1 VTANRNEISNGTGKA
16 NGDNASSRTSTV
28 AGAAVD
34 LRQPG
39 YVGAIASISSED
51 VPALFEGAKF
61 YSPAVGDANKSSL
74 TSWLMGLLDR
84 NGPVSLRRPEAMAPD
99 TPCISLS
106 VIGSGSAMADL
117 PPSGN
122 EFSMAVQQI
131 ERISGTRFG
140 AIYPLAA
147 ATVSALAPVVAASQ
161 LGVPLIDADGMGRT
175 FALIHHTA
183 MYLAGVSLTPLVAQG
198 PTGESVLLQTPAGPR
213 ADRLLRG
220 NVDALGGW
228 AALAAYSTTVGV
240 LRRAALPGTMSRLIN
255 VGRVLLQYTDPDE
268 LVVRLAAITGCRRIG
283 RGRIVE
289 LEHLSRPTDWTIPA
303 HPSSLVL
310 QEIGGL
316 GRQLR
321 IELRSEIVA
330 VFADGELVAAAPD
343 LLCLFD
349 ASRGVLAT
357 LDSLEPGDLVDVLAT
372 PADAVWYSPEGM
384 AMVGLAS
391 HGIPL
396 PHPRRR

>member
-1 VTANRNEISNGTGKA
+1 MTAAAARTPEHTVRPTG
-16 NGDNASSRTSTV
+16 DVVS
-28 AGAAVD
+28 
-34 LRQPG
+34 PG
-39 YVGAIASISSED
+39 YIGAVASISAQD

-61 YSPAVGDANKSSL
+61 YSPAVGDASKSSL
-74 TSWLMGLLDR
+74 TDWLTGLLER
-84 NGPVSLRRPEAMAPD
+84 NGPVSLRRAEVMDPE
-99 TPCISLS
+99 TPCAAVCVL
-106 VIGSGSAMADL
+106 GSGSALADL

-122 EFSMAVQQI
+122 EFALAVRQI
-131 ERISGTRFG
+131 EQQTGTTFG

-147 ATVSALAPVVAASQ
+147 ATVSAIVPVVAASQ

-183 MYLAGVSLTPLVAQG
+183 MHLAGVPVSPLVAYG
-198 PTGESVLLQTPAGPR
+198 PTGESVLVRTTDGPR

-220 NVDALGGW
+220 SVDALGGW
-228 AALAAYSTTVGV
+228 AALAAYPTTAGV
-240 LRRAALPGTMSRLIN
+240 LRRAALPGTVSRLIN
-255 VGRVLLQYTDPDE
+255 VGRILLQYAESDQ
-268 LVVRLAAITGCRRIG
+268 LLVRLAAVVGARRIG

-303 HPSSLVL
+303 HPSSLVIE
-310 QEIGGL
+310 EIGGL

-343 LLCLFD
+343 LICLFD
-349 ASRGVLAT
+349 ASRGALAT

-372 PADAVWYSPEGM
+372 PADAIWYSPEGM
-384 AMVGLAS
+384 AMVGLAAN
-391 HGIPL
+391 GIPL
-396 PHPRRR
+396 PHPLRR

>member
-1 VTANRNEISNGTGKA
+1 VNGFSPV
-16 NGDNASSRTSTV
+16 DQRSS
-28 AGAAVD
+28 
-34 LRQPG
+34 G
-39 YVGAIASISSED
+39 YVGAIASIAAHD
-51 VPALFEGAKF
+51 VTALFEGAKF

-74 TSWLMGLLDR
+74 TSWLIGLLER
-84 NGPVSLRRPEAMAPD
+84 NGPVSLRRPEVIA
-99 TPCISLS
+99 TETRCIALC
-106 VIGSGSAMADL
+106 VIGSGSALADL
-117 PPSGN
+117 PPAGD
-122 EFSMAVQQI
+122 EFSVAVRQI
-131 ERISGTRFG
+131 EQLTETKFG

-147 ATVSALAPVVAASQ
+147 ATVSALAPVAAASQ
-161 LGVPLIDADGMGRT
+161 LGLPLIDADGMGRT

-183 MYLAGVSLTPLVAQG
+183 MHLAGIPITPLVAHG
-198 PTGESVLLQTPAGPR
+198 PTGESVLIQTPAGPR

-220 NVDALGGW
+220 SVDALGGW
-228 AALAAYSTTVGV
+228 AALAAYPTTAGE

-255 VGRVLLQYTDPDE
+255 VGRVLLCGADPDR
-268 LVVRLAAITGCRRIG
+268 LLVRLAAIIGCRRIG

-303 HPSSLVL
+303 HPSSLVI
-310 QEIGGL
+310 EETGGL

-349 ASRGVLAT
+349 VSRGVLAT

-372 PADAVWYSPEGM
+372 PADAIWYAPEGT

-396 PHPRRR
+396 SHPRRR